1 MKTLFTIFCIY
12 ACTLCFCL
20 RSEAQAN
27 LYIAS
32 DSISKSGDPDFV
44 TVNLIVANDGD
55 SASVSSYIDF
65 YLATNDNIYPSDSS
79 LIWAM
84 ILPALSPG
92 DTLVIDTLINFCDP
106 FVVTGL
112 PYSFQYGQPFNL
124 AAVADDGDLVNETD
138 ESDNVAFS
146 SLDIA
151 ILCTVG
157 ILEPSVPVFP
167 FTIIPNPASG
177 QIFISFPINVNGK
190 MMEIRNMAG
199 QIVKAEK
206 ITDETSD
213 VSELPAG
220 AYLVQVNAGDVIY
233 QQKLIVR
240 H

>member
-1 MKTLFTIFCIY
+1 MKTLSTIFCIF
-12 ACTLCFCL
+12 ACLLCFNL
-20 RSEAQAN
+20 QSEAQAN
-27 LYIAS
+27 LYITS

-44 TVNLIVANDGD
+44 TVNLMVGNNGD
-55 SASVSSYIDF
+55 SASVNSFIDF

-84 ILPALSPG
+84 TLPALAPG
-92 DTLVIDTLINFCDP
+92 DTFLIDTIINFCDP
-106 FVVTGL
+106 FVFTGL
-112 PYSFQYGQPFNL
+112 PYAFQYGQPFNL

-151 ILCTVG
+151 IVCTVG
-157 ILEPSVPVFP
+157 ILEPSAPVFP
-167 FTIIPNPASG
+167 FMIVPNPASG
-177 QIFISFPINVNGK
+177 QIFISFPVNMNGK
-190 MMEIRNMAG
+190 IMEIRNMAG

-213 VSELPAG
+213 VSALPAG
-220 AYLVQVNAGDVIY
+220 AYLVSVNTDGAIY
-233 QQKLIVR
+233 RQKLIVR